1 MPFQE
6 KTPLVCLFFHR
17 NQAQNRFLRDPACAM
32 FKRQPN
38 ISFYSN
44 KETGPLELK
53 DIKAIIDLMKKNDL
67 AVFKLEKEGMKIELE
82 AHRHPVQ
89 LVATQPVVQSAP
101 GTAPVVMPSS
111 APPAPPVEPKATY
124 KEVVSPMVGTFY
136 RAPSPD
142 SAPYVQVGQDITTD
156 TVVCIIEAMKV
167 MNEIK
172 AEVQGVIAEVLVENG
187 TPVQFG
193 QPLFRVK

>member
-1 MPFQE
+1 
-6 KTPLVCLFFHR
+6 
-17 NQAQNRFLRDPACAM
+17 M

-38 ISFYSN
+38 ISFYPN

-53 DIKAIIDLMKKNDL
+53 DIKAIIDLMKKYDL

-82 AHRHPVQ
+82 AHRAPVP
-89 LVATQPVVQSAP
+89 VSTAPAAAQPSAP
-101 GTAPVVMPSS
+101 
-111 APPAPPVEPKATY
+111 VESPEEQKTTF

-142 SAPYVQVGQDITTD
+142 LAPYVQVGQDINKD
-156 TVVCIIEAMKV
+156 TVVCLIEAMKV

>member
-1 MPFQE
+1 
-6 KTPLVCLFFHR
+6 LDL
-17 NQAQNRFLRDPACAM
+17 
-32 FKRQPN
+32 
-38 ISFYSN
+38 
-44 KETGPLELK
+44 KE
-53 DIKAIIDLMKKNDL
+53 IKAIIDLMKKNDL
-67 AVFKLEKEGMKIELE
+67 AVFRLEKEGMKIELE
-82 AHRHPVQ
+82 AHRAPVPVVASQPVAQSVPSTAPAPVQ
-89 LVATQPVVQSAP
+89 TSAP
-101 GTAPVVMPSS
+101 AESPEERRT
-111 APPAPPVEPKATY
+111 TF

-142 SAPYVQVGQDITTD
+142 SAPYVQVGQDINKD
-156 TVVCIIEAMKV
+156 TVVCLIEAMKV